1 MTPQIGTLFT
11 HHFLDGLY
19 IVVYHSDKRVG
30 LKSIDT
36 GKMRYIDHMLFLSQ
50 YKPLAHMTGVSDT

>member
-1 MTPQIGTLFT
+1 MAQIGKLFT

-36 GKMRYIDHMLFLSQ
+36 GKMRYIDHRLFTSQ
-50 YKPLAHMTGVSDT
+50 FKPLGHE

>member
-1 MTPQIGTLFT
+1 MAQIGKLFT
-11 HHFLDGLY
+11 HHFLEGLY

-36 GKMRYIDHMLFLSQ
+36 GKMRYIDHRLFTSQ
-50 YKPLAHMTGVSDT
+50 FKGLAHE

>member
-11 HHFLDGLY
+11 HKFIDMGLF
-19 IVVYHSDKRVG
+19 IVVYHSDKRLG

-36 GKMRYIDHMLFLSQ
+36 GKTRYIDHRHLSSQ
-50 YKPLAHMTGVSDT
+50 YKPLTHE